1 MSNKNLKH
9 IPVYK
14 KALELCNM
22 SREIVSF
29 VTFNKD
35 LLHLYKSK
43 SHRDIMADS
52 LLTDAI
58 LIPQKIAQ
66 VEYSKSNTERMQN
79 VSFINI
85 MIRNINSY
93 CLGLEKD
100 GLKEIEYLDLLR
112 NEIKSFRKHYKKWKL
127 SIK

>member
-1 MSNKNLKH
+1 MSNKNLRH

-79 VSFINI
+79 VSFINV